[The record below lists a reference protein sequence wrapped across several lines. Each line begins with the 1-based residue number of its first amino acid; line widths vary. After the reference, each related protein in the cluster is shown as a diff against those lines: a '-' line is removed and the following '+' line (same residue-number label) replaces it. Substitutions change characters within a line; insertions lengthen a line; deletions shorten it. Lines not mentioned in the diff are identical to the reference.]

1 MLKYP
6 SKGRRAAALR
16 VGRNELPSKTLEGLL
31 VVAVEQAVAAPY
43 CTSRLADAGARV
55 IKIERADG
63 DFARNYDRA
72 AGDVSSYFAW
82 INRGKESVVADLK
95 DPADQAFLSALL
107 ARADVFVQ
115 NLAPGAA
122 ARAGFSSAELRA
134 AWPRVITVDISG
146 YGEGNAYSEMKAYDL
161 LVQAETGLTSITGR
175 PEGPGRVGIS
185 VCDVAC
191 GMNAH
196 AAVLEALLERE
207 RTGRGAAIS
216 VSLFDSIADW
226 MNVPLLYR
234 EGTGSAPR
242 RLGLAH
248 PSLAPYGAFE
258 TAEGV
263 AILIS
268 IQNEREWTQ
277 FCETVLE
284 DGALATSA
292 GFESSSA
299 RVANRAEVDARVA
312 RVFNARSTSEIE
324 RRLQEAGTAFGRV
337 NDLDGLARHP
347 ALRRVPV
354 AVPRGEVSMIAPA
367 PVFDG
372 VSNALRPVP
381 PLGADTVRVRAEFM
395 SSPARTLERAM
406 R

>member
-1 MLKYP
+1 VLKCP
-6 SKGRRAAALR
+6 SKERRTAALR
-16 VGRNELPSKTLEGLL
+16 VGTNELPSKTLEGLL

-55 IKIERADG
+55 IKIERAEG

-82 INRGKESVVADLK
+82 INRGKQSVIADLK
-95 DPADQAFLSALL
+95 DPADKAFLSALL
-107 ARADVFVQ
+107 DRADVFVQ

-134 AWPRVITVDISG
+134 ARPRLITVDISG

-196 AAVLEALLERE
+196 AAILEALLERE

-226 MNVPLLYR
+226 MNVPLLYK
-234 EGTGSAPR
+234 EGTGLTPL

-258 TAEGV
+258 TADGV

-277 FCETVLE
+277 FCEAVLE

-299 RVANRAEVDARVA
+299 RVANRAEVDSHVA
-312 RVFNARSTSEIE
+312 RVFSARSTSEIE
-324 RRLQEAGTAFGRV
+324 RRLQEAGTAFARV

-354 AVPRGEVSMIAPA
+354 VVPGGEVSMIAPS

-372 VSNALRPVP
+372 ASNALRPVP
-381 PLGADTVRVRAEFM
+381 PLGADTIKVRTEFM
-395 SSPARTLERAM
+395 SSPMRTLERAM